1 MGRDA
6 GFVAPTTPHRD
17 AGIGF
22 EGSRELPDKR
32 DMHKAK
38 SKGRHRPGGQSGAGS
53 ARSAGGDPI
62 AGTDATGPA
71 AYGGGPAAG
80 AMPGKKNDGRR

>member
-1 MGRDA
+1 MS
-6 GFVAPTTPHRD
+6 APWRP
-17 AGIGF
+17 AWA
-22 EGSRELPDKR
+22 SRREQRLPDKR

-53 ARSAGGDPI
+53 ARAGSSGAAGAGD
-62 AGTDATGPA
+62 ASGPA

-80 AMPGKKNDGRR
+80 AMPGKKNDGR

>member
-38 SKGRHRPGGQSGAGS
+38 SKGRHRPGGQAGHGSSAGS
-53 ARSAGGDPI
+53 AGATGG
-62 AGTDATGPA
+62 ADASGPTAYGGPGETGPA
-71 AYGGGPAAG
+71 
-80 AMPGKKNDGRR
+80 KKNDGRR